1 MRATPFIRRA
11 AAAATVAVLGLF
23 GVAAATPAGAAPG
36 GDFRHAC
43 DSAPKPGL
51 AACMALVRT
60 DVPVRAQA
68 QLGPHT
74 APTNAGYG
82 PASLQGA
89 YLLPSSTQGTGQ
101 TVAIVDAYDY
111 PNAEADLATYRS
123 DWGLPPCTTANGC
136 FHKVNEHGQDSPLP
150 AASGTSGWATE
161 EALDIDMVSAVCPNC
176 HILLVEADSTSID
189 DLGTGVNSA
198 VSSGAAF
205 VSNSYLSTEGPDEIA
220 ADAAYYDHPGVAVTA
235 ASGDWGYSYGPGFP
249 ASSPHVVSVGGTS
262 LRPASDPRGWSE
274 SVWTGTGAGC
284 SAFEPKPAWQTD
296 SGCANRTNT
305 DVSAVADPN
314 TGVAVYDTY
323 DEQGWLEVGGTS
335 AASPIIASTYALV
348 GAPAAGTYP
357 ASYLYAHAANLNDVT
372 SGSNGACD
380 PAYLCTAG
388 TGYDGPTGLG
398 TPNGIDAF
406 GVPTGNIVTVGNPGD
421 QAATQDVAFSLQI
434 HATDT
439 ASDQTLTYS
448 ATGLPDGLAIDAATG
463 LISGTPTTAGD
474 SSVKVTATDTTGA
487 SSFAAFT
494 LHVAGSVSFD
504 GPGPQASYAGAP
516 AQVAV
521 EASDAVPGRTVSY
534 SANGLPGGV
543 SIDASTGVITGLFT
557 TPGYFHPTITA
568 RDDAGRSSDESF
580 VWYVAPAQVSGPS
593 GPISL
598 AGKCL
603 DGGGSSVGI
612 ASCNGHSSQSWTV
625 EADGTL
631 QALGKCLTGG
641 DAVQL
646 AACSGD
652 GAQQWR
658 VVSSGGL
665 RNAAS
670 GKCLDVEGSVGLG
683 PCTGRS
689 SQQWNIPSGPIVSAM
704 TGVCVDSG
712 AATTGHLQG
721 SSCAAASAQAWAV
734 APDGTVRNGNECLA
748 VSGAT
753 DVALARCGRSAAQL
767 WQVQPDGTIVS
778 QAGTCLT
785 DPGDTVVFATRLL
798 VSRCDGAA
806 QQRWHVE

>member
-11 AAAATVAVLGLF
+11 ATVASVAVLGLF
-23 GVAAATPAGAAPG
+23 GVAATQAGAAPG
-36 GDFRHAC
+36 ADFRHAC
-43 DSAPKPGL
+43 DTAPKPGM

-74 APTNAGYG
+74 PPTNAGYG

-89 YLLPSSTQGTGQ
+89 YLLPSSTQGVGQ

-205 VSNSYLSTEGPDEIA
+205 VSNSYLSKEGPDEIA

-323 DEQGWLEVGGTS
+323 DAQGWLEVGGTS
-335 AASPIIASTYALV
+335 ASSPIIAGTYALV

-357 ASYLYAHAANLNDVT
+357 ASYLYAHAPNLNDVT
-372 SGSNGACD
+372 SGSNGTCD

-439 ASDQTLTYS
+439 ASDQTLTYT
-448 ATGLPDGLAIDAATG
+448 ATGLPDGLAIDASTG
-463 LISGTPTTAGD
+463 LISGTPTTVVNA
-474 SSVKVTATDTTGA
+474 SVKVTATDTSGA
-487 SSFAAFT
+487 SSFAAF
-494 LHVAGSVSFD
+494 VAGRRRVGQLQRPGTTGELRG
-504 GPGPQASYAGAP
+504 GPGRRSGRRHRCGARAHGQLLGERPAGWPVDRRVDRRDLWPVHDDGVLPPDDHGTRRRRAVERRVVRLVRGAGAGVGNGR
-516 AQVAV
+516 ADNARRQVPRRRRFVGGRRVVQPPLVPDVDGRGRRNGAGARQVPHRWRRGAV
-521 EASDAVPGRTVSY
+521 
-534 SANGLPGGV
+534 GGV
-543 SIDASTGVITGLFT
+543 QWRRCPAV
-557 TPGYFHPTITA
+557 
-568 RDDAGRSSDESF
+568 AGRLRR
-580 VWYVAPAQVSGPS
+580 W
-593 GPISL
+593 
-598 AGKCL
+598 
-603 DGGGSSVGI
+603 
-612 ASCNGHSSQSWTV
+612 
-625 EADGTL
+625 
-631 QALGKCLTGG
+631 
-641 DAVQL
+641 
-646 AACSGD
+646 AAE
-652 GAQQWR
+652 R
-658 VVSSGGL
+658 RL
-665 RNAAS
+665 R
-670 GKCLDVEGSVGLG
+670 KV
-683 PCTGRS
+683 P
-689 SQQWNIPSGPIVSAM
+689 
-704 TGVCVDSG
+704 
-712 AATTGHLQG
+712 
-721 SSCAAASAQAWAV
+721 
-734 APDGTVRNGNECLA
+734 
-748 VSGAT
+748 
-753 DVALARCGRSAAQL
+753 
-767 WQVQPDGTIVS
+767 
-778 QAGTCLT
+778 
-785 DPGDTVVFATRLL
+785 
-798 VSRCDGAA
+798 
-806 QQRWHVE
+806 